1 MKFEPGVKWLASG
14 LQAALFLLRGEVLC
28 QDWCSRVAGAVVFVT
43 RPPSSGRSF
52 FKETPMI
59 AMTPRK
65 SAAARDSKPVDF
77 LRLMP
82 LIRRHARESF
92 RSLDPEAR
100 DEAVQETVANAFV
113 AYTRLVERHKLHVI
127 AALPLARYAVAQIR
141 TGRRVGGSLN
151 IRDVSSG
158 YCQQRQ
164 GVLLERLDRVVDSEG
179 VWEQVLV
186 EDRSSTPA
194 DIVAIRLDFQSWL
207 ASLPERHRQI
217 AEVLS
222 TGEASGIVAR
232 LFEVSSARVSQL
244 RAHFKAT
251 WLAFQGEEPA
261 ALFASA

>member
-1 MKFEPGVKWLASG
+1 
-14 LQAALFLLRGEVLC
+14 
-28 QDWCSRVAGAVVFVT
+28 
-43 RPPSSGRSF
+43 
-52 FKETPMI
+52 MI
-59 AMTPRK
+59 ASTPRTC
-65 SAAARDSKPVDF
+65 AAARNSKPVDF

-92 RSLDPEAR
+92 RRLDPEAR

-141 TGRRVGGSLN
+141 TGRRVGGTLN

-164 GVLLERLDRVVDSEG
+164 GVLLERLDRVVESEG

-186 EDRSSTPA
+186 EDRSCTPA
-194 DIVAIRLDFQSWL
+194 DLVAIRLDFQSWL

-232 LFEVSSARVSQL
+232 LFEVSSARISQL

-261 ALFASA
+261 ASFALV